1 MSPYLQAVHWI
12 FGHLMQTVRCNKCRP
27 YFPRFLCKPP
37 AINEDDAARFLCINV
52 SRFLCSSLSS
62 SSGKSWP
69 PQATRPPLLQ
79 LFSSPENE
87 KVNALL
93 PPSCFLFT
101 LSEFLNPMVEKE
113 SIQWMR
119 LIESENHFYLFLIN
133 KITHPLKFIKKWL
146 YCYKVSLSDF

>member
-1 MSPYLQAVHWI
+1 MNLYLQAVHRI
-12 FGHLMQTVRCNKCRP
+12 SGHLMQTVRCNKCRP

-37 AINEDDAARFLCINV
+37 AINEDDAARFQCINV
-52 SRFLCSSLSS
+52 SRFCAAVFLLPLENRDLLKQLDLLSFSSSL
-62 SSGKSWP
+62 
-69 PQATRPPLLQ
+69 LLKM
-79 LFSSPENE
+79 

-119 LIESENHFYLFLIN
+119 LNESENHFYLFLIN
-133 KITHPLKFIKKWL
+133 KITHPLKFIKK
-146 YCYKVSLSDF
+146 